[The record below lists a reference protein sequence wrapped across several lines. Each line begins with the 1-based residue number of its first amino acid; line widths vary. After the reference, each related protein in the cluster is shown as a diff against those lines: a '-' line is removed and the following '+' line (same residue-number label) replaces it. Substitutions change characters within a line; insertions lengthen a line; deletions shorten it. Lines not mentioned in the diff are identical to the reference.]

1 MIPPFE
7 EIDIKSLLPQ
17 QPPFVM
23 VDALLDYSEEK
34 TVQLLM
40 QQTAAPDRKTDPLG
54 WTQWMNALKA
64 QAEELAMKRI
74 YSL

>member
-34 TVQLLM
+34 TV
-40 QQTAAPDRKTDPLG
+40 T
-54 WTQWMNALKA
+54 ALKV
-64 QAEELAMKRI
+64 QEENIFCNNSTLSA
-74 YSL
+74 S

>member
-34 TVQLLM
+34 TV
-40 QQTAAPDRKTDPLG
+40 T
-54 WTQWMNALKA
+54 ALKVQEENIFCSNGTLSASGMMENIA
-64 QAEELAMKRI
+64 QTCAARLG
-74 YSL
+74 